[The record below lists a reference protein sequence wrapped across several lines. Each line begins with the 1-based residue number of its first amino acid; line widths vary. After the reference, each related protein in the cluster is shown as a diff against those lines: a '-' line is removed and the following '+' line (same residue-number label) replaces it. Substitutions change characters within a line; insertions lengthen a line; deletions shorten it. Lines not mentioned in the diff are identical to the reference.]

1 MFFNKSKK
9 NNPVENNPI
18 EYEAYP
24 ASGVDFEKSSS
35 ESYTNNLPNHTIID
49 NHTLE
54 YEKMED
60 VPFPVGEEWEWVDC
74 YKALYKTCYL
84 SDDKVK
90 YVGPSRNFAY
100 ELNRVYSLPEEG
112 EFSKI
117 DYCGNGFH
125 ACLTVKDALTWY
137 NYISYDTFIG
147 DYNYSYSVVIKLVVV
162 AKAKLLVNKKDL
174 ANCYGNIKLDNGK
187 VVGKAIIL
195 TGFVNPKEVYD
206 NRKEDIYWSIDVL
219 NDYSCN
225 YLETVCK
232 KEGINL
238 KVLKKLMEKLEIT
251 FPYYE
256 KMLGFIDDR
265 NSSAIAY
272 VNAMLDAYRINSKE
286 IYQCLNMHY
295 GYVLAEEIVNN
306 LDYQFAMRLA
316 DNDDAYNRSLS
327 VVEKMQILYSHQMI
341 SKK

>member
-18 EYEAYP
+18 EYESYP
-24 ASGVDFEKSSS
+24 ASGVDFEESSS
-35 ESYTNNLPNHTIID
+35 ESYTNNLPNHTVI
-49 NHTLE
+49 NNRTWG

-60 VPFPVGEEWEWVDC
+60 VPFPVGEDWEWIDC
-74 YKALYKTCYL
+74 YKALYKTYYI
-84 SDDKVK
+84 SNDKVE
-90 YVGPSRNFAY
+90 YVGPNQNFVY

-112 EFSKI
+112 EFGKI

-137 NYISYDTFIG
+137 NYISYDTFAI
-147 DYNYSYSVVIKLVVV
+147 DSYNYGVAVKLVVV

-174 ANCYGNIKLDNGK
+174 ANCYGKTKLDDGK

-206 NRKEDIYWSIDVL
+206 NRKEDRCWSIGVL
-219 NDYSCN
+219 NGYAYDY
-225 YLETVCK
+225 LKAICK

-238 KVLKKLMEKLEIT
+238 NVLKKLIEKLEIT
-251 FPYYE
+251 CPYYE
-256 KMLGFIDDR
+256 EMLGFIDDK
-265 NSSAIAY
+265 NISTMAY
-272 VNAMLDAYRINSKE
+272 VKAMLDAYRTNSKE
-286 IYQCLNMHY
+286 VYQVLNQNY
-295 GYVLAEEIVNN
+295 GEVLTEEIVNN

-327 VVEKMQILYSHQMI
+327 VVEKMQILYSHQMLF
-341 SKK
+341 KK

>member
-1 MFFNKSKK
+1 MFFKK
-9 NNPVENNPI
+9 PEKKVVL

-24 ASGVDFEKSSS
+24 ASGVDFEESSS
-35 ESYTNNLPNHTIID
+35 ESYTNNLPNHTVLSR
-49 NHTLE
+49 NTWE

-60 VPFPVGEEWEWVDC
+60 VPFPVGEDWEWIDC
-74 YKALYKTCYL
+74 YKALYKVYYPTN
-84 SDDKVK
+84 KEVK
-90 YVGPSRNFAY
+90 YIGPSRNFAY
-100 ELNRVYSLPEEG
+100 ELNRIYSLPEGEE
-112 EFSKI
+112 EFSKV

-137 NYISYDTFIG
+137 NYISYDAFTINNYE
-147 DYNYSYSVVIKLVVV
+147 YNAAIKLVVV

-174 ANCYGNIKLDNGK
+174 ANCYGKTKLDNGK

-206 NRKEDIYWSIDVL
+206 NRKKDICWNIGVL

-225 YLETVCK
+225 YLKAICK
-232 KEGINL
+232 KESINL
-238 KVLKKLMEKLEIT
+238 NFLNKLTQNLEIT
-251 FPYYE
+251 FHDYE
-256 KMLGFIDDR
+256 KILNLVDDR
-265 NSSAIAY
+265 EITAMAY
-272 VNAMLDAYRINSKE
+272 IKAMLNVYRINSKE
-286 IYQCLNMHY
+286 IYQCLNMSY
-295 GYVLAEEIVNN
+295 GQVLTEEIVNN

-327 VVEKMQILYSHQMI
+327 VAEKMQILYSHQML